1 MCYSALVWASYLKY
15 QKAVGADIDIKAI
28 VRLYEARA
36 EDPRVRIPKGMDAA
50 FLKGET
56 AGAREIREHITAW
69 NAGLVTNSEQALFKQ
84 ARRLADAERVE

>member
-15 QKAVGADIDIKAI
+15 QKAFGADVDIKAF

-50 FLKGET
+50 FLKGDT
-56 AGAREIREHITAW
+56 GGAR
-69 NAGLVTNSEQALFKQ
+69 G
-84 ARRLADAERVE
+84 AR